1 MKVGAE
7 NRTKLIAAIVTAL
20 VAIVL
25 MATRFSG
32 IFGGASANEPTS
44 ASTRMPSA
52 AELSNQPARPVARG
66 PQRTRTGVSGST
78 GGKKA
83 STVASLDPTLHFDL
97 LKGSED
103 TKYGGTGRNIFRVFV
118 VIPPPEAPVHTG
130 PQQAPNQGP
139 PPPPPPPPS
148 NLRFYGFATSRPDG
162 AKRIFLTKNEDV
174 FIAAEGDIVDRRYKV
189 VRISPNAVEILDV
202 LSNNR
207 ESIPLSAG

>member
-1 MKVGAE
+1 VKVGAE

-20 VAIVL
+20 VAVVL

-44 ASTRMPSA
+44 ASTHMPSA
-52 AELSNQPARPVARG
+52 SELSNQPARPLARG
-66 PQRTRTGVSGST
+66 SQRTRTAPERST
-78 GGKKA
+78 GGKKPND
-83 STVASLDPTLHFDL
+83 VASLDPTLHFDL

-103 TKYGGTGRNIFRVFV
+103 SKYAGTGRNIFRVFV
-118 VIPPPEAPVHTG
+118 EPPPQPIVPVVPHPG
-130 PQQAPNQGP
+130 PNVPVSP
-139 PPPPPPPPS
+139 PVAVPPPS
-148 NLRFYGFATSRPDG
+148 NLKFYGFATNRPDG

-189 VRISPNAVEILDV
+189 VRISPNSVEILDV

-207 ESIPLSAG
+207 ENIPLNAG